1 MINSFESFV
10 QELQVSGVNLSSIL
24 FYFAICTIYFAIP
37 YHFTFDED
45 ICHYRDFSNEL
56 DFPLEILWN

>member
-1 MINSFESFV
+1 M